1 MKLYI
6 YGLNEKII
14 STMKNILLLGALVM
28 FAFTTSAQ
36 TDAPAT
42 ESKAK
47 TEKSSCT
54 AKADGEKKACCAKS
68 ADGEKKS
75 CCAKSAN
82 GEKKSCSSEEKAACS
97 GKKDG
102 KACCASASTGDKK
115 TCSAEEKAACAAAS
129 KDGKACCAKTDDAK
143 SSEKP
148 KVKTKT
154 VKATDAKISN

>member
-68 ADGEKKS
+68 AT
-75 CCAKSAN
+75 